1 MNTAKPELT
10 LSDLQTEFSKIYH
23 TQPCA
28 YYFAPGRINLI
39 GEHTDYNG
47 GKVFPCAISLGTYAA
62 VKPRSDQTMRLYSAN
77 FADQGVASFNLKQ
90 LHYQPNA
97 WINYPQGMFHFWQK
111 HGYALTHGFDIL
123 IAGNIP
129 AGGGLSSSASIEML
143 FSKILSDY
151 FPNSATAL
159 ELVQMGQEVENDFI
173 GVQSGIMDQFAVGF
187 GQKDTAILLDTNTLK
202 YEMIP
207 LNLQSY
213 QIVIMN
219 TNKKRTLTNS
229 QYNQRRQECAEALRR
244 IQQVIPLANL
254 GALTKDQFDTYTYI
268 LQDEILIKR
277 ARHAVFENQ
286 RTEQAAYALKNKQL
300 QTFGRLLNA
309 SHISLEYDYEVT
321 GRELDTLVHSAW
333 QHGALGAR
341 MTGAGFGG
349 CALALVK
356 QTHLQDFI
364 QAVSTDYQAQIG
376 YPAAFYPA
384 VIVSGP
390 HKLN

>member
-1 MNTAKPELT
+1 
-10 LSDLQTEFSKIYH
+10 
-23 TQPCA
+23 
-28 YYFAPGRINLI
+28 
-39 GEHTDYNG
+39 
-47 GKVFPCAISLGTYAA
+47 
-62 VKPRSDQTMRLYSAN
+62 
-77 FADQGVASFNLKQ
+77 
-90 LHYQPNA
+90 
-97 WINYPQGMFHFWQK
+97 
-111 HGYALTHGFDIL
+111 
-123 IAGNIP
+123 
-129 AGGGLSSSASIEML
+129 
-143 FSKILSDY
+143 
-151 FPNSATAL
+151 
-159 ELVQMGQEVENDFI
+159 
-173 GVQSGIMDQFAVGF
+173 MDQFAVGF

-219 TNKKRTLTNS
+219 TNKKRTLTDS
-229 QYNQRRQECAEALRR
+229 KYNQRRQECEEALRR

-254 GALTKDQFDTYTYI
+254 GALTKDQFDTYTYM

-286 RTEQAAYALKNKQL
+286 RTKQAACALKNKQL

-364 QAVSTDYQAQIG
+364 QAVNTDYQAQIG

-384 VIVSGP
+384 KIVSGP